1 MTIDTVQLISLISNY
16 MEKSKATLM
25 TNILSKLKDV
35 LDSQEVLIAKTA
47 EIQIDLIEV
56 PSRSLNK
63 TILEIYTNLST
74 NLELTEKAFE
84 RYHREIDLIS

>member
-1 MTIDTVQLISLISNY
+1 
-16 MEKSKATLM
+16 M